1 MVPDAGE
8 CEQPRLSRRR
18 PDDIVAVKYSIH
30 ERPRVMIGEIV
41 TFVQGIKAG
50 KLGTITNMRVTVI
63 GTGYVGTVTGA
74 CLAYLG
80 HRVTCVDTD
89 LSKIEKLRRGE
100 PPIYE
105 PGLQELIVSAN
116 ERGGINFE
124 TGLETA
130 VRESDII
137 FIAVGTPPLPSGE
150 SNLAYL
156 ESAARGIG
164 ASMDPSRFRVVVNKS
179 TVPVG
184 SGNLVEALVRE
195 GIVEARPD
203 LSDRIAFGVA
213 SNPEFLRE
221 GSAIHD
227 SLYPDRIV
235 VGADDPTTLEMM
247 RQLYAPLIE
256 QKFTEPSF
264 APRPEPLQ
272 AGAGEITLVATTI
285 TSAEMIKYSANAFLA
300 LKIGFSN
307 EMANICERVGAD
319 VTEVMT
325 GIGLD
330 WRIGRGF
337 LNAGIG
343 WGGSCFGKDISSLLH
358 TAAEYGYQ
366 ARILEASL
374 AVNRMQRSMVI
385 QKLQEKLFIL
395 KGRTIALLGLAFKPN
410 TDDLRDA
417 PSLQIAE
424 KLIQLG
430 ARVRVY
436 DPVAMSVCREQ
447 YPDLR
452 ITYCNDALTA
462 VEHADALVLVTEW
475 PEFAALSLKQLARRM
490 NKAILIDGRN
500 LFQPERAREA
510 GFEYAGIGR
519 AVPRLAAAVV
529 TD

>member
-1 MVPDAGE
+1 
-8 CEQPRLSRRR
+8 
-18 PDDIVAVKYSIH
+18 
-30 ERPRVMIGEIV
+30 
-41 TFVQGIKAG
+41 
-50 KLGTITNMRVTVI
+50 MRVTVI

-89 LSKIEKLRRGE
+89 LSKIEKLRAGL

-105 PGLQELIVSAN
+105 PGLEELIASA
-116 ERGGINFE
+116 RGKGGIDFQTE
-124 TGLETA
+124 LELS
-130 VRESDII
+130 VRESDVI

-150 SNLAYL
+150 SNLTYL

-164 ASMDPSRFRVVVNKS
+164 ASMDGSRFRVVVNKS

-184 SGNLVEALVRE
+184 SGNLVETLVRE
-195 GIVEARPD
+195 GVLESHPD
-203 LSDRIAFGVA
+203 LSESVCFGVA

-235 VGADDPTTLEMM
+235 VGAEDPATIAIM
-247 RQLYAPLIE
+247 RQLYLPLIE
-256 QKFTEPSF
+256 QKFVDPSF
-264 APRPEPLQ
+264 APRPEST
-272 AGAGEITLVATTI
+272 ADVRFVATTI
-285 TSAEMIKYSANAFLA
+285 TSAEMIKYSSNAFLA

-330 WRIGRGF
+330 ARIGVSF

-358 TAAEYGYQ
+358 TANEYGYQ

-374 AVNRMQRSMVI
+374 AVNHMQRNVVI
-385 QKLQEKLFIL
+385 QKLQEKLYIL
-395 KGRTIALLGLAFKPN
+395 KGRTVALLGLAFKPN

-424 KLIQLG
+424 KLIQMG
-430 ARVRVY
+430 VRVRAY
-436 DPVAMSVCREQ
+436 DPVAMDACRDHHPE
-447 YPDLR
+447 LR
-452 ITYCNDALTA
+452 IVYCNDALSA
-462 VEHADALVLVTEW
+462 AEHADALILVTEW
-475 PEFAALSLKQLARRM
+475 PEFTRLNLTEMASRM
-490 NKAILIDGRN
+490 NNPVLIDGRN
-500 LFQPERAREA
+500 LFQPEKAREA
-510 GFEYAGIGR
+510 GFAYTGIGR
-519 AVPRLAAAVV
+519 AVSRSNGSQPVKQPAASAVA
-529 TD
+529 D